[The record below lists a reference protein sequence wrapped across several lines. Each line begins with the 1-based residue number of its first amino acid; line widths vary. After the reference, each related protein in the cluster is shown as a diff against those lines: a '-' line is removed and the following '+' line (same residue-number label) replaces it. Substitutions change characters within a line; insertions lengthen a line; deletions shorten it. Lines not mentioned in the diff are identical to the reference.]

1 MRQQVGGP
9 MSRAEPVVVVGADAA
24 AMSAAPQAL
33 RSAQAAGDRCEV
45 IDRIRAKH
53 VFAPLATHASR
64 QGGVWGYSLVGG
76 HRTFAGTATP
86 QFSADVHSRGTASPA
101 RNQGG

>member
-9 MSRAEPVVVVGADAA
+9 MSRAERVVVVGADAA
-24 AMSAAPQAL
+24 GMSAAPQAL
-33 RSAQAAGDRCEV
+33 RSALAAGDRCEV

-53 VFAPLATHASR
+53 VFAPQATHASR

-76 HRTFAGTATP
+76 HRTFAGTATA
-86 QFSADVHSRGTASPA
+86 QFSADVHRSGNCIPGT
-101 RNQGG
+101 

>member
-9 MSRAEPVVVVGADAA
+9 MSRAEPAVVVGADAA
-24 AMSAAPQAL
+24 GMRAAPQAL
-33 RSAQAAGDRCEV
+33 RRVVAAGDRCEV

-53 VFAPLATHASR
+53 VFAPQATHASK
-64 QGGVWGYSLVGG
+64 QGGCG
-76 HRTFAGTATP
+76 ATALSADTEHSRGL
-86 QFSADVHSRGTASPA
+86 QRRKFSAVVHSRGTTSPA